1 MKTKRGK
8 IAFLVLLF
16 SCIILVCFVGVICTK
31 SGRRWTS
38 KVAADYLH
46 GNLNYVPVGNG
57 QSNKEPTL
65 APVSGGSLNVETEE
79 GKQTGTEEIESEA
92 EDIISSRDGVINIL
106 LLGEEAI
113 RSTPGFGRTDVMMIA
128 SIHPKDKVIRLT
140 SLLRDTYI
148 EVPGYSPRKLNSV
161 YATGGVELLYE
172 VIQNNYKI
180 KLDGYMLVGFDAF
193 EEVIDILGGV
203 EVTLTEEEA
212 QYLRTHNY
220 ISKEEYRNVRA
231 GTQLM
236 NGNQALGYCRVRF
249 VPNINGTANDYG
261 RTERQR
267 MVLSAVFESY
277 KSAGMTKWIQILQ
290 DALGLITTDID
301 QTLLEEMIFTV
312 YDNRITKIENFRVP
326 VEGAYTSPKEVGNV
340 TYPLVLDWE
349 ANVKALR
356 EFIYGGNE

>member
-8 IAFLVLLF
+8 VAFFVLLF